1 MKTQTIETYD
11 WQEDVEPELLKN
23 LNELLVAKGIDPME
37 QLHGGAFL
45 DGKWVSVS
53 QSRDYRNYWHAYVEM
68 WGERLHNDSYQ
79 NVWFNDADDDEE
91 WVYCRDRLREWSAS
105 PTNGHTHVDPNW
117 TDDLVIALRK
127 VVKEHFPKDEK
138 HGGHPV
144 VFWWCW

>member
-1 MKTQTIETYD
+1 MKTQTVETYD

-23 LNELLVAKGIDPME
+23 LNELLVAKGIEPME

-45 DGKWVSVS
+45 DGKWVGISE
-53 QSRDYRNYWHAYVEM
+53 SRDYRNYWHAYIEL

-79 NVWFNDADDDEE
+79 NQWFNDADDDEE
-91 WVYCRDRLREWSAS
+91 WEYCINRLREWSAK
-105 PTNGHTHVDPNW
+105 PTNGHVHADPNW
-117 TDDLVIALRK
+117 TDDLVNAMRK